1 MVQQDFSLGDNIFV
15 KQKTKKKF
23 SFLPYYYN
31 EPPQIKIKKMP
42 CLFHGKKINHFAKQN
57 P

>member
-42 CLFHGKKINHFAKQN
+42 YLFHGKKINHFAKQN